1 MTSETN
7 PLHLVL
13 SSLADGRSPGL
24 PAGEGLSLAE
34 AAATAIDRA
43 GSGSPAAFE
52 VEGKD
57 RCAALIEFAPVS
69 DQMRRGYADPIA
81 LTERGAVGVALGYLR
96 ERHGQLVVERAR
108 IRSGFDYYM
117 GVQTLADGPPFRKTA
132 RAEITGIAD
141 ESDRDRL
148 EERRRIKH
156 LQVARPGA
164 SRLPAWIVYVRFS
177 RKSIFLDAI
186 PAMEAA

>member
-1 MTSETN
+1 MSTET
-7 PLHLVL
+7 PRVHLVL
-13 SSLADGRSPGL
+13 SSLADGLAPGL
-24 PAGEGLSLAE
+24 PGGEGQSLAD
-34 AAATAIDRA
+34 AAATALDRA
-43 GSGSPAAFE
+43 GHASPVQFE
-52 VEGKD
+52 VDGKD

-108 IRSGFDYYM
+108 IRSGVDYYL
-117 GVQTLADGPPFRKTA
+117 GVQTVEDGPPFRKTA

-148 EERRRIKH
+148 EERRRIKQA
-156 LQVARPGA
+156 QVARPGT